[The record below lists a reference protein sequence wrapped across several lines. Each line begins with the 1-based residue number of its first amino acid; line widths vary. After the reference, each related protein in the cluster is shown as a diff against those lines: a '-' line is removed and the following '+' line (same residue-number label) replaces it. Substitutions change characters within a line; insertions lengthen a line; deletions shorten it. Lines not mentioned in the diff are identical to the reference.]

1 MSKSKEAWAYAD
13 IEILDL
19 EEVVAMV
26 KLTAE
31 DILKR
36 QREGSFPQ
44 PFTAEG
50 LWDANDI
57 YGWLIDHLPVCPV
70 VGTITSAF

>member
-31 DILKR
+31 DIIKR
-36 QREGSFPQ
+36 QKEGSFPH
-44 PFTAEG
+44 PFTDEG
-50 LWDANDI
+50 DWNASDI
-57 YGWLIDHLPVCPV
+57 YGWLFDQLPVCPV
-70 VGTITSAF
+70 VGTKPAAF